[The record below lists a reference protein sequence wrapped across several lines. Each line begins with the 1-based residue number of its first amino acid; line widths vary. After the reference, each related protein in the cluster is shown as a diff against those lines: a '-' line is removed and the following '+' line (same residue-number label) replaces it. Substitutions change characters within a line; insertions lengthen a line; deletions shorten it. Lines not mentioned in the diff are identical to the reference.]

1 MTNQILNSLDWHGQ
15 RLVLR
20 KAVQQ
25 DVPRLVQLHR
35 TIVGETPPAEQIDKP
50 EAWFRLGGPWM
61 HPYFC
66 ERHLKAYQDLGFDVW
81 VLTRE
86 NDELVGNIELWYDDE
101 PEPFG
106 HYAHMELLE
115 MLPDYFHDDLET
127 WLLDDVEARG
137 KARGYQRFWCNP
149 HGSGGSP
156 HLLLGRGYKPIW
168 PNGQVTLPNLCR
180 FDTPAHRLIPLKGDY
195 PAEAAHLLALNHR
208 EAAGFRWRY
217 LWRIVLNPQ
226 AADWPLNT
234 PFWASR
240 VDFEDGKWGI
250 CLVTV
255 WSWLNNPPAARADL
269 WVPIDLADDQA
280 HIRRLL
286 SISARKA
293 LDLGADSL
301 VAYLPRALAGQLA
314 DDDIKE
320 RALDVNDVWYLKH
333 LTDDGQGTSVPR
345 HSSSVPATKG
355 AK

>member
-20 KAVQQ
+20 EAVQQ

-35 TIVGETPPAEQIDKP
+35 AIVGETPPAEQMNKP

-86 NDELVGNIELWYDDE
+86 NDDLVGNIELWYDDE

-106 HYAHMELLE
+106 RYAHMELLE
-115 MLPDYFHDDLET
+115 M
-127 WLLDDVEARG
+127 
-137 KARGYQRFWCNP
+137 
-149 HGSGGSP
+149 
-156 HLLLGRGYKPIW
+156 
-168 PNGQVTLPNLCR
+168 
-180 FDTPAHRLIPLKGDY
+180 
-195 PAEAAHLLALNHR
+195 
-208 EAAGFRWRY
+208 
-217 LWRIVLNPQ
+217 WRIVLNPQ

-240 VDFEDGKWGI
+240 VNFEDGKWGI

-269 WVPIDLADDQA
+269 WVPVDLADDQA

-301 VAYLPRALAGQLA
+301 VAYLPRDLAGQLA
-314 DDDIKE
+314 DDDIEE

-333 LTDDGQGTSVPR
+333 LMDDGQGTSVPR
-345 HSSSVPATKG
+345 HSSSVLATKG
-355 AK
+355 AI